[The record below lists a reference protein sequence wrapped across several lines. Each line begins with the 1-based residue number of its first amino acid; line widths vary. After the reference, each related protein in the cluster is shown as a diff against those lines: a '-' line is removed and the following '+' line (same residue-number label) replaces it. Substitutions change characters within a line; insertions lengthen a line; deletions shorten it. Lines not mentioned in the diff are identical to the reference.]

1 MFSLMNTINMTNFT
15 WLLKIMV
22 HVLIIKVIDPVAPRY
37 FALLRK
43 DVVPVYVEGAQE
55 SSQKQPK
62 HPKVCRFQNVS
73 IRYHCFKYNAGQ

>member
-1 MFSLMNTINMTNFT
+1 
-15 WLLKIMV
+15 MV

-43 DVVPVYVEGAQE
+43 DIVPVYVEGAQE

-62 HPKVCRFQNVS
+62 HPKVCRFQNVLL
-73 IRYHCFKYNAGQ
+73 RYHCLNVMQDSRAATLSKFLDQYI

>member
-1 MFSLMNTINMTNFT
+1 
-15 WLLKIMV
+15 MV

-43 DVVPVYVEGAQE
+43 GVVPVYVEGAQE

-62 HPKVCRFQNVS
+62 HPKVCRFQNVL
-73 IRYHCFKYNAGQ
+73 IRYHCCKCNARQSSCCPLKTSWPMRLIQW